1 MSSLSFSREVWAG
14 NSYLHPP
21 QQVWVTCVVI
31 LAHVSMAT
39 ADAPGVFNAVLS
51 CFCPLDYCQV
61 LFLLKLMT

>member
-31 LAHVSMAT
+31 AVHVSMAT

-51 CFCPLDYCQV
+51 RFCPLD
-61 LFLLKLMT
+61 